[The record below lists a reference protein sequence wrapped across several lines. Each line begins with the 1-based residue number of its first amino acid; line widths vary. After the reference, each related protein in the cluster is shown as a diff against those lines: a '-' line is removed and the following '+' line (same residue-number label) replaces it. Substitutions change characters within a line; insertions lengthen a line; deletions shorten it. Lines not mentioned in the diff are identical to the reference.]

1 MLNKTAS
8 IIEHK
13 NERLMV
19 KTIYNRSSSNY
30 YGEYSL
36 NFLNDNIY
44 IMKFKTINN
53 IRISNYLNKSIL
65 IISSKINLK
74 LNFKACKHQSN

>member
-13 NERLMV
+13 NERLIV
-19 KTIYNRSSSNY
+19 KTIYKRSSSNY

-36 NFLNDNIY
+36 NFLNDNTLLCEI
-44 IMKFKTINN
+44 
-53 IRISNYLNKSIL
+53 
-65 IISSKINLK
+65 
-74 LNFKACKHQSN
+74 